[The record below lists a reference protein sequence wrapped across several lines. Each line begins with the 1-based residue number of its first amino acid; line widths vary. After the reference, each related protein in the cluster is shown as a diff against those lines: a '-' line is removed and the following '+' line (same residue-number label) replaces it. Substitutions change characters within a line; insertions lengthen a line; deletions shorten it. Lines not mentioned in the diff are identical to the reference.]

1 LITCQRRCA
10 GEAQRRRYGR
20 QTRLTSIS
28 GHRIGVLGFCLCL
41 LIVAHRLAPAGMEK
55 NIMVV
60 LVFDFLIAVA
70 VAIAFAAVA
79 AFIVANVIAEVFK
92 RS

>member
-1 LITCQRRCA
+1 
-10 GEAQRRRYGR
+10 
-20 QTRLTSIS
+20 
-28 GHRIGVLGFCLCL
+28 
-41 LIVAHRLAPAGMEK
+41 MEK